1 MATSGSGSD
10 YDFLYKLI
18 LIGDAGV
25 GKVWIN
31 FFWKKK
37 FIIYILLK
45 TNLLLRFTRNEFRL
59 NTQTTIGVEF
69 AYRELKIDGKKIKI
83 QVWVMIFYFEK
94 FSLIFYSS

>member
-10 YDFLYKLI
+10 YDFLFKLI

-37 FIIYILLK
+37 
-45 TNLLLRFTRNEFRL
+45 
-59 NTQTTIGVEF
+59 
-69 AYRELKIDGKKIKI
+69 
-83 QVWVMIFYFEK
+83 
-94 FSLIFYSS
+94 